1 MTGISGLP
9 MFFGWVRTLVAH
21 FLAKRN
27 LEVYTVQLVSYG
39 IHKRPEIKLY
49 AVNSEKYRM
58 PTWEDFEE
66 VIRNALVDTSVED
79 TAKIIKIVKEK
90 ITSGKGLGAANR
102 SLHIFRNAIEG
113 GGKKKK
119 TTTP

>member
-1 MTGISGLP
+1 M
-9 MFFGWVRTLVAH
+9 AH
-21 FLAKRN
+21 FLAKQN

-39 IHKRPEIKLY
+39 IHKQPEIKLY

-66 VIRNALVDTSVED
+66 IIRNALVDTSVED

-90 ITSGKGLGAANR
+90 TTSGKGLGAANH
-102 SLHIFRNAIEG
+102 SLHIFQNVIE